1 MEKRSRNAA
10 ATRQAIL
17 ESAMTAFTK
26 RGYDGAGVREIATD
40 AGVTAML
47 VNRYFGSKEELFAE
61 VVDTMLA
68 PPTMVPGESGAS
80 GGAEAASEPETRDE
94 SRKRVASRELARE
107 TAKALAARTAPGAD
121 HLGPFELMLRSAAN
135 PRAAEILRAGI
146 ERHVG
151 ARFADALEGPGT
163 HERAELGLALLAGV
177 WLLRTVI
184 GTPAL
189 READSAL
196 LVEQLTSM
204 LSVVV
209 EQ

>member
-17 ESAMTAFTK
+17 ESAVTAFTK
-26 RGYDGAGVREIATD
+26 RGYDGVGVREIAAD

-47 VNRYFGSKEELFAE
+47 VNRYFGSKEGLFTE
-61 VVDTMLA
+61 VVDTAFA
-68 PPTMVPGESGAS
+68 PPTMIPDNPEVPVRLARAT
-80 GGAEAASEPETRDE
+80 AEAL
-94 SRKRVASRELARE
+94 V
-107 TAKALAARTAPGAD
+107 ARTAPGAE

-135 PRAAEILRAGI
+135 PRAADIIRAGI

-151 ARFADALEGPGT
+151 ARFAAGLEGPDAQ
-163 HERAELGLALLAGV
+163 ERAEVGLALLAGV
-177 WLLRTVI
+177 WLMRTVI

-189 READSAL
+189 RDSQTP
-196 LVEQLTSM
+196 VLTDRLAAM

-209 EQ
+209 DP

>member
-17 ESAMTAFTK
+17 DSAVTAFVK
-26 RGYDGAGVREIATD
+26 RGYDGAGVREIAAD

-61 VVDTMLA
+61 VVDTVLA
-68 PPTMVPGESGAS
+68 PPTMVPDTAGTPG
-80 GGAEAASEPETRDE
+80 
-94 SRKRVASRELARE
+94 ELART
-107 TAKALAARTAPGAD
+107 TAEALAARTDPAAE

-135 PRAAEILRAGI
+135 PRAAEILRAAI

-151 ARFADALEGPGT
+151 ARFAAALDGPDAG
-163 HERAELGLALLAGV
+163 ERAELGLALLAGV
-177 WLLRTVI
+177 WLMRTVI

-189 READSAL
+189 REVESPL
-196 LVEQLTSM
+196 LVEQVSAM
-204 LSVVV
+204 LAVVV
-209 EQ
+209 EP

>member
-17 ESAMTAFTK
+17 ESAVTAFTR
-26 RGYDGAGVREIATD
+26 RGYDGAGVREIAAD

-61 VVDTMLA
+61 VVDTVLA
-68 PPTMVPGESGAS
+68 PPAMVP
-80 GGAEAASEPETRDE
+80 AEPRTPNEPRTP
-94 SRKRVASRELARE
+94 AELARS
-107 TAKALAARTAPGAD
+107 TAEALTARTDPGAEY
-121 HLGPFELMLRSAAN
+121 LGPFELMLRSAAN

-151 ARFADALEGPGT
+151 ARFADALEGPDA

-177 WLLRTVI
+177 WLMRSVI

-189 READSAL
+189 RDADSAT
-196 LVEQLTSM
+196 LVKQLTGM
-204 LSVVV
+204 LSVIVDP
-209 EQ
+209 